1 MARLLHIHASP
12 RAWQSYSFRVASAF
26 LEAFQSHH
34 PGVSVE
40 TLNLFAAGVPE
51 FTDPAAAAK
60 YAVMEGQEPQDEAEQ
75 AWEKVVELIRDFAS
89 ADAYVISTPMW
100 NFSIP
105 YKLKQYVDN
114 LVQPGLTF
122 SYNVTD
128 GYQGML
134 LNKSALLI
142 LARGGEYP
150 VGSAA
155 AGMDMQKPYLEMVL
169 RFIGVTNICS
179 LTVESTLS
187 SPDVAERNLQAALA
201 QAKELGAQW
210 PALA

>member
-26 LEAFQSHH
+26 LEAFQSRH
-34 PGVSVE
+34 PGVGVE
-40 TLNLFAAGVPE
+40 TLNLFTAGIPE
-51 FTDPAAAAK
+51 FTAPAAAAK
-60 YAVMEGQEPQDEAEQ
+60 YAVMDGQEPQDEAEQ

-122 SYNVTD
+122 SYSPTE
-128 GYQGML
+128 GYRGML

-150 VGSAA
+150 VGSEA
-155 AGMDMQKPYLEMVL
+155 AGMDMQKPYLETIL
-169 RFIGVTNICS
+169 RFIGVTNIRS